1 MIDPPPL
8 IGPATPLR
16 RVERTSRDQD
26 PGRRQGQHDEDQHGH
41 DEQEHEPENEGGD
54 GVHIDVRV

>member
-16 RVERTSRDQD
+16 RVERTSRDRD
-26 PGRRQGQHDEDQHGH
+26 PGRRQEHATDEQQHDEQ
-41 DEQEHEPENEGGD
+41 EPENEGDG

>member
-16 RVERTSRDQD
+16 RVERAERDRD
-26 PGRRQGQHDEDQHGH
+26 PGRRQDGHGADRRKQDEH
-41 DEQEHEPENEGGD
+41 ESEPENEGGD

>member
-16 RVERTSRDQD
+16 RVERTSRDRD
-26 PGRRQGQHDEDQHGH
+26 PGRRQHEHGNEPKQDER
-41 DEQEHEPENEGGD
+41 EPENEGGD

>member
-16 RVERTSRDQD
+16 RVERTERDRD
-26 PGRRQGQHDEDQHGH
+26 PGRRQGQHDAEPRQQ
-41 DEQEHEPENEGGD
+41 DEQEPENEGDG

>member
-16 RVERTSRDQD
+16 RVERASRDRD
-26 PGRRQGQHDEDQHGH
+26 PGRRQ
-41 DEQEHEPENEGGD
+41 QEHGADPHKQDEHEAENEGGD